1 MAFYHVFRVF
11 PSIGFFS
18 RLMRSSIK
26 FFIHR
31 NCREDVPPGIR
42 QAIVAIHVRRASDAA
57 VVQIAAPE
65 ELPDPISPYIIFFV
79 TLNRLYFH
87 TVKFIILKSFVA
99 IGGDSPLCQAVACHS
114 PRTALGE
121 RVARKYHQVFVRPP
135 APNTHDGPATPPLLR

>member
-18 RLMRSSIK
+18 RLMRSSII

-42 QAIVAIHVRRASDAA
+42 QAIVAIHVRRASNAA

-99 IGGDSPLCQAVACHS
+99 IEGDSPSVRLS
-114 PRTALGE
+114 PAI
-121 RVARKYHQVFVRPP
+121 HPVR
-135 APNTHDGPATPPLLR
+135 R

>member
-1 MAFYHVFRVF
+1 
-11 PSIGFFS
+11 
-18 RLMRSSIK
+18 MRSSII

-42 QAIVAIHVRRASDAA
+42 QAIVAIHVRRASNAA

-79 TLNRLYFH
+79 TLRLYFH

-99 IGGDSPLCQAVACHS
+99 IGGDSPSVRLS
-114 PRTALGE
+114 PAI
-121 RVARKYHQVFVRPP
+121 HPVR
-135 APNTHDGPATPPLLR
+135 R

>member
-18 RLMRSSIK
+18 RLMRSSVK

-79 TLNRLYFH
+79 TL
-87 TVKFIILKSFVA
+87 KSFVA
-99 IGGDSPLCQAVACHS
+99 IGGDSPS
-114 PRTALGE
+114 
-121 RVARKYHQVFVRPP
+121 VRLPP
-135 APNTHDGPATPPLLR
+135 AIHPVRR

>member
-99 IGGDSPLCQAVACHS
+99 IGGDSPSVRLS
-114 PRTALGE
+114 PAIHPVPALGE
-121 RVARKYHQVFVRPP
+121 RVARKFHQALVRP
-135 APNTHDGPATPPLLR
+135 ALPNTHDGPATPP

>member
-31 NCREDVPPGIR
+31 NCREDVPPGIP
-42 QAIVAIHVRRASDAA
+42 QAIVAIHVRRASEAA

-99 IGGDSPLCQAVACHS
+99 IGGDSPSVRLS
-114 PRTALGE
+114 PAI
-121 RVARKYHQVFVRPP
+121 HPVR
-135 APNTHDGPATPPLLR
+135 R